1 LGQQSEMV
9 TTMPLKSKAQMRFMY
24 GVAGGSIKAKGL
36 SKAEATKMIKETSK
50 KQMKRLP
57 ARKKRGR

>member
-1 LGQQSEMV
+1 
-9 TTMPLKSKAQMRFMY
+9 MPLKSKAQMRFMY

-50 KQMKRLP
+50 KQRKKLP
-57 ARKKRGR
+57 SRVKRGR